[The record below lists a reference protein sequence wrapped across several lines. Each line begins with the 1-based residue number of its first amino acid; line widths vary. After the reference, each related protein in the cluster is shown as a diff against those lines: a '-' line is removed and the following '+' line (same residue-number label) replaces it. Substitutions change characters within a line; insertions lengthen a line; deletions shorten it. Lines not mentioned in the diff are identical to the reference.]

1 MTAGSTD
8 SDELARLRAEV
19 AAWRAR
25 AGALPVR
32 EDGEFSSVSGREVEP
47 VYTPLDFPG
56 NGDSRI
62 ELPGEYPYTRG
73 IHPTMY
79 RGRLWTMRQFAGFGT
94 AEDTN
99 ERYKFLLERGQTG
112 LSVAF
117 DFPTLMG
124 YDSDH
129 PRSEGEVGK
138 CGVAVSSLADME
150 TLFDGIPL
158 DRVSTSMTI
167 NGPAAMLFCF
177 YVAAAERQGVPIDQ
191 LQGTIQND
199 ILKEYMAQ
207 HAWIFPAEPAL
218 KVIVDLF
225 EWASRA
231 YAQVEHHLDLGVPHP
246 RGRRDCRSG
255 ARLHARQWFLLCGA
269 WRGPRARGRPVR
281 ASALV
286 LLGRPQRLLRGDRKV
301 TRGSP
306 DLGPAHARAIR
317 GPR

>member
-56 NGDSRI
+56 NGDSPI

-177 YVAAAERQGVPIDQ
+177 YVAAAERQGVPID
-191 LQGTIQND
+191 G
-199 ILKEYMAQ
+199 
-207 HAWIFPAEPAL
+207 
-218 KVIVDLF
+218 
-225 EWASRA
+225 
-231 YAQVEHHLDLGVPHP
+231 
-246 RGRRDCRSG
+246 CRE
-255 ARLHARQWFLLCGA
+255 RFRMTF
-269 WRGPRARGRPVR
+269 
-281 ASALV
+281 
-286 LLGRPQRLLRGDRKV
+286 
-301 TRGSP
+301 
-306 DLGPAHARAIR
+306 
-317 GPR
+317 